1 MHVLIVDEK
10 NPQRVLRLTVTTA
23 SDGALSRGD
32 LDVEE
37 LRSEDLYELLNEA
50 PSERTII
57 VRSSAL
63 KLHKPQATP
72 ATWLT
77 GL

>member
-1 MHVLIVDEK
+1 MQLLIVDEK
-10 NPQRVLRLTVTTA
+10 NPQRVLRLTVTA
-23 SDGALSRGD
+23 GSDNDLTRGE

-37 LRSEDLYELLNEA
+37 LRGDELFELLNTA
-50 PSERTII
+50 PSDKTII

-63 KLHKPQATP
+63 KLHRPPSEKIS
-72 ATWLT
+72 WLS

>member
-10 NPQRVLRLTVTTA
+10 NPQRVLRLSITPG
-23 SDGALSRGD
+23 DGPLARGQ

-37 LRSEDLYELLNEA
+37 LRAEDLYELFSQA
-50 PSERTII
+50 PTEQTIV

-63 KLHKPQATP
+63 KLHKPSTP
-72 ATWLT
+72 AISWLSQ
-77 GL
+77 L

>member
-10 NPQRVLRLTVTTA
+10 NPQRVLRLTVTTDD
-23 SDGALSRGD
+23 DGALARGE
-32 LDVEE
+32 LSVEE
-37 LRSEDLYELLNEA
+37 LRGEELYEMLNEA

-63 KLHKPQATP
+63 KIHKPSTTP
-72 ATWLT
+72 LSWMA